1 MKSSPQTDET
11 SRGTVST
18 ALTVYLRPR
27 VLIVLLLGFSSGLP
41 LALSGETLRVWMAD
55 RGVDLG
61 TIGLLSLAG
70 LPYTL
75 KFLWAP
81 VVDAWHVLYLSERL
95 GRRRG
100 WLVASQVLLMAAIL
114 FLGTRGSVAAALAV
128 GL

>member
-1 MKSSPQTDET
+1 M
-11 SRGTVST
+11 
-18 ALTVYLRPR
+18 
-27 VLIVLLLGFSSGLP
+27 LLLGFSAGLP

-81 VVDAWHVLYLSERL
+81 VVDALRRAVALGAA

-100 WLVASQVLLMAAIL
+100 WLVASQLAAD
-114 FLGTRGSVAAALAV
+114 GDDRVSRHARSRWPRR
-128 GL
+128 